1 MATRSFFF
9 HLLSWSLVCMV
20 AATPVGA
27 LLGVMLGFVLVIFAT
42 VLTMKGALTLFGA
55 IGALFA
61 IGAILF
67 GILGWV
73 RAIKGDWR
81 GAMAYWSSTVAMT
94 GLPLAI
100 WLASHARAGWFA

>member
-1 MATRSFFF
+1 MAKRAFFF
-9 HLLSWSLVCMV
+9 HLMVWSLVCMI

-27 LLGVMLGFVLVIFAT
+27 LFGVMLGFVVVIFAT
-42 VLTMKGALTLFGA
+42 VLTLKGALTLFGA

-61 IGAILF
+61 VGATIF
-67 GILGWV
+67 GILGW
-73 RAIKGDWR
+73 ISGLKGDWR